1 MRCCLWLRGASGL
14 QYKLVR
20 ESFKM
25 DGRPQKMSGGS
36 KKELVFPRPRG
47 GDQKNTLRGGAA
59 LVKDI
64 LGIPTGKREGH
75 GLVSFPFGS
84 KSDAGPFS
92 VLMGSE

>member
-1 MRCCLWLRGASGL
+1 M

-47 GDQKNTLRGGAA
+47 GDQKDAFRGGAA
-59 LVKDI
+59 LVKNI
-64 LGIPTGKREGH
+64 LGGGLPGRGKGMVL
-75 GLVSFPFGS
+75 LVSHS
-84 KSDAGPFS
+84 GPNPTQGPCLF
-92 VLMGSE
+92 

>member
-1 MRCCLWLRGASGL
+1 MA
-14 QYKLVR
+14 VR
-20 ESFKM
+20 RKCPE
-25 DGRPQKMSGGS
+25 DQ

-47 GDQKNTLRGGAA
+47 GDQKDAFRGGAA

-92 VLMGSE
+92 VLTGSEEHC